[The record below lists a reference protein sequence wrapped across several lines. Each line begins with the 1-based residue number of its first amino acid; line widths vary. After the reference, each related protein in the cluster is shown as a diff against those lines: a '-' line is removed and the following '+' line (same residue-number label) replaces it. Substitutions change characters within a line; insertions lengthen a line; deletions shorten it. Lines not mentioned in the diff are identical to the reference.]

1 MNIWKLLNNIFEELF
16 TLKVET
22 KNNPHE
28 YYPEEDPFTPKAE
41 FKVIPKAIVKY
52 KDNELDK
59 LICGLGWAESRSTRE
74 KINYDTIGDKNI
86 PDHAYGYL
94 QIRIGV
100 LSQVNALWGTKYK
113 VTDLLGEEGAKLSYK
128 VCVDY
133 LTKILPQYKSYKLAL
148 KAGLSLNEIYAKSWN
163 GGAGWY
169 IQSQKKGYEKYA
181 KGLEDY
187 WLTVQQGMKKMT

>member
-1 MNIWKLLNNIFEELF
+1 MNFWKLLNDIFENLF

-22 KNNPHE
+22 KRPASI
-28 YYPEEDPFTPKAE
+28 PESSDCGIYVPE
-41 FKVIPKAIVKY
+41 FEVKPKAIIKY

-100 LSQVNALWGTKYK
+100 LSQVNQLWGTKYK

-148 KAGLSLNEIYAKSWN
+148 KAGISLNEIYAKSWN
-163 GGAGWY
+163 GGCGFFQFY
-169 IQSQKKGYEKYA
+169 NTPNYERYSR
-181 KGLEDY
+181 GLDNY
-187 WLTVQQGMKKMT
+187 WETVKRGMK